1 MTESKG
7 PDNSGGTAAGPEK
20 KKRRSLLDRL
30 RPYAVGTVAMV
41 VVFGGSAV
49 VGAHVRDTKEDKV
62 TEPKGVVGAAAV
74 PAAPT
79 AGASPS
85 ASPSP
90 SAGGERK
97 LAVPVRPAVPV
108 TVTVY
113 EDLRSPDSKAF
124 DEQYRA
130 VLDQLLTTGQV
141 QLHHRLVTTS
151 DQAYGGT
158 GAEVAANAAACAQDQ
173 GRFTEFVRQIWDHQP
188 APGSDALADPKLMEK
203 LAGKAGKIAM
213 GTFEPCVQQGDHD
226 GWVRQ
231 SQSAF
236 AAQHLGDVPVV
247 QVNGTT
253 VPNVRTTL
261 TPRMLRA
268 LVLQEVRRVVAARA
282 TPAAT
287 NTLLR

>member
-7 PDNSGGTAAGPEK
+7 PDNSGGAAAGPGK
-20 KKRRSLLDRL
+20 KNRKNLLDRL
-30 RPYAVGTVAMV
+30 RPYAVGTVAMA
-41 VVFGGSAV
+41 VVFGGSAL
-49 VGAHVRDTKEDKV
+49 VGAHVRATKEDKV
-62 TEPKGVVGAAAV
+62 SEPKGAVAAV
-74 PAAPT
+74 PAAPA
-79 AGASPS
+79 AGASPG
-85 ASPSP
+85 
-90 SAGGERK
+90 AGAEQK
-97 LAVPVRPAVPV
+97 LAVPVRSAVPV

-130 VLDQLLTTGQV
+130 TFDQLLTTGQV
-141 QLHHRLVTTS
+141 QLHYRLVTAS

-158 GAEVAANAAACAQDQ
+158 GAKVAANAAACAQDQ
-173 GRFTEFVRQIWDHQP
+173 GRFTEFVREIWNNQP
-188 APGSDALADPKLMEK
+188 DPHSDGLADVALMTK
-203 LAGKAGKIAM
+203 LAKKAGKITA
-213 GTFEPCVQQGDHD
+213 GTFEPCVQQADHD

-236 AAQHLGDVPVV
+236 AAQHLGDMPVV
-247 QVNGTT
+247 QINGTAVRGT
-253 VPNVRTTL
+253 RTTL

-268 LVLQEVRRVVAARA
+268 LVLQEARRVIAARA